1 MRVRIVF
8 ELKNK
13 GGVVPFHHQHLIAD
27 LLKALL
33 QGADDALS
41 HYQLYNFSGLKGQ
54 TQVSKKGLH
63 FYSNRITLVL
73 SSQNEAFIRYV
84 LDKIFSQ
91 SSLQIGDLWL
101 RPEMVERE
109 LMPHFGN
116 ESKYL
121 CISPLVLVSPEQQS
135 SMAKRFVFPADDAFS
150 DYIYDAT
157 MTRLEQSGL
166 FSASQIASFYQ
177 FQVVPDAAYLSKIK
191 QSSKKFARIYTIQ
204 DRNRKIELRGYTF
217 PFTLYADPLVHQFI
231 INCGLGAYTHRGY
244 GMVDAVNSPVKREL
258 MPEYSAKQS
267 FDGTFVPRSSVKFD
281 PDKNSY

>member
-33 QGADDALS
+33 SGAEDSLRS
-41 HYQLYNFSGLKGQ
+41 FQLYNFSGLKGQ

-73 SSQNEAFIRYV
+73 ASQNELFIRYL
-84 LDKIFSQ
+84 LDKIFGQ
-91 SSLQIGDLWL
+91 ESLQIGELWL

-166 FSASQIASFYQ
+166 FSAAQIASFYQ
-177 FQVVPDAAYLSKIK
+177 FQVVPDDSYLSKIK
-191 QSSKKFARIYTIQ
+191 ESSKKFARIYTIQ
-204 DRNRKIELRGYTF
+204 DRSRKIELRGYTF

-231 INCGLGAYTHRGY
+231 IDCGLGAYTHKGY
-244 GMVDAVNSPVKREL
+244 GMVDAVNTPTKREL
-258 MPEYSAKQS
+258 MPEYGVKLYS
-267 FDGTFVPRSSVKFD
+267 DGTFAPRSSVKFD
-281 PDKNSY
+281 SGKNNY